1 MSAPAAESFQL
12 SDYIMHHVANSN
24 EWHLPFNIH
33 VTLPAYLS
41 LHGLM
46 ALLGAAILI
55 LLFTV
60 FYNRD
65 DRVPTG
71 LTNVLELGVI
81 FVRDQIVYP
90 FLGEND
96 GRKFLPVF
104 CTFFFFILTLNLMGN
119 IPLFATATANI
130 NFTAGLAIITFFL
143 MTIGGIFRH
152 GPIGFLR
159 LFAPSGVPVPVLFIL
174 APIEF
179 VGLFTKPIA
188 LMIRLF
194 VAMLAGHIVIAAFL
208 GLILTF
214 GIFALPIIVLPVA
227 ISGLEVGVAFLQ
239 AYIFTFLSALY
250 LGQILHPE
258 H

>member
-1 MSAPAAESFQL
+1 MSAPEAESFQL
-12 SDYIMHHVANSN
+12 SDYIMHHVSNSN
-24 EWHLPFNIH
+24 EWHLPFNVHIP
-33 VTLPAYLS
+33 LPQYIS

-46 ALLGAAILI
+46 TLLGAAILI

-60 FYNRD
+60 FYKHNA
-65 DRVPTG
+65 RVPTG
-71 LTNVLELGVI
+71 LTNVLELGII

-90 FLGEND
+90 FLGDED
-96 GRKFLPVF
+96 GKRFLPVF
-104 CTFFFFILTLNLMGN
+104 CTLFFFILTLNLMGN

-130 NFTAGLAIITFFL
+130 NLTAGLAFITFVM
-143 MTIGGIFRH
+143 MTLGGLIRH
-152 GPIGFLR
+152 GFIGFLK

-179 VGLFTKPIA
+179 IGLFTNPIA

-214 GIFALPIIVLPVA
+214 GIFALPILVLPVA